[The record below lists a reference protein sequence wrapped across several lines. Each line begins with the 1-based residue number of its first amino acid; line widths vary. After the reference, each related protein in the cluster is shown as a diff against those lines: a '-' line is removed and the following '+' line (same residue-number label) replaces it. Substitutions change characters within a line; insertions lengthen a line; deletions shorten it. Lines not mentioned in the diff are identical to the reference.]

1 MNGETDIRD
10 IVLNKVK
17 DSIIP
22 TIVLKL
28 RRQRMQIHPD
38 EHETDIYEQLDIDVS
53 TQLQAH
59 FYNKTAKD
67 ITIGLIDRDV
77 YQEKRLCEHA
87 QILCKTNNE
96 DAIFQEY
103 LWDTDSVWLTT
114 SGVYLHINSD
124 EYVKVV
130 GEENSRTK
138 GYNRAEILHKS

>member
-10 IVLNKVK
+10 IVLNEVK

-38 EHETDIYEQLDIDVS
+38 EHETDIYEQLDQDVS

-77 YQEKRLCEHA
+77 YQEKRLYEHA

>member
-10 IVLNKVK
+10 IVLNEVK

-38 EHETDIYEQLDIDVS
+38 EHETDIYEQLDQDVS
-53 TQLQAH
+53 VQLQAH

-77 YQEKRLCEHA
+77 YQEKRLYEHA

-114 SGVYLHINSD
+114 SGVYLHINAD

>member
-10 IVLNKVK
+10 IVLNEVK

-77 YQEKRLCEHA
+77 YQEKRLYEHA

>member
-10 IVLNKVK
+10 IVLNEVK